1 MDYLK
6 RAEEVRNLNR
16 AQLKAVVANMTLEG
30 VTPVEIVVLTMRQVG
45 LQEMGLQLILLDNY
59 IKNLREDPPVDD
71 AAALQHFFYAIEFV
85 MFETKSKVGN
95 TSTLRYQLIN
105 PDYSPPILTEEDKRE
120 IKDTVRDAVLAAS
133 KPKDVVIYIEGYDR
147 DDPVR
152 VLHNGN
158 QIGYATYDEHAS
170 AGMEAVQEMGEAL
183 AKSLGVEMITIN
195 TATEEYEADCKALGL
210 DPEEYR

>member
-1 MDYLK
+1 MDYLR
-6 RAEEVRNLNR
+6 RAERVRAFNN
-16 AQLKAVVANMTLEG
+16 AQLKASIENLTFGG
-30 VTPVEIVVLTMRQVG
+30 VTPTELVVLTMR
-45 LQEMGLQLILLDNY
+45 LPSIQEAGLQLILIDNY
-59 IKNLREDPPVDD
+59 IKNLREDPPADD
-71 AAALQHFFYAIEFV
+71 AAALQHLFYAIEFV

>member
-71 AAALQHFFYAIEFV
+71 AAALQHLFYAIEFV
-85 MFETKSKVGN
+85 TFETKGKVGN
-95 TSTLRYQLIN
+95 TSTLRYQLLN
-105 PDYSPPILTEEDKRE
+105 VDYQPQ
-120 IKDTVRDAVLAAS
+120 LAA
-133 KPKDVVIYIEGYDR
+133 
-147 DDPVR
+147 
-152 VLHNGN
+152 
-158 QIGYATYDEHAS
+158 
-170 AGMEAVQEMGEAL
+170 
-183 AKSLGVEMITIN
+183 
-195 TATEEYEADCKALGL
+195 
-210 DPEEYR
+210 